1 MDGCGEEGREEE
13 EEGIFLEVRKA
24 LVGVY
29 SRNRLL
35 APCGRGRRDAELT
48 QPNEHSLA
56 GL

>member
-24 LVGVY
+24 LVGVD
-29 SRNRLL
+29 SRNRLP